1 MAATTSM
8 TELHEALRSD
18 EPKDVLDASWEA
30 FDLGVQAADAVAWT
44 DGFDE
49 LQALAAGQV
58 CLAGRAMFFPPQ
70 AGSPPSLPGSR
81 AEALSR
87 CAALLRHVHEALI
100 ALTDCPQVPT
110 ESVLTAADLAQQA
123 AQSLESIREI

>member
-1 MAATTSM
+1 MAATTSL

-30 FDLGVQAADAVAWT
+30 FDLGIQAADAVAWI

-49 LQALAAGQV
+49 LQALVAGQI

-70 AGSPPSLPGSR
+70 DGSPPPLPESR
-81 AEALSR
+81 EEALSR
-87 CAALLRHVHEALI
+87 CAALLIHVHEALI
-100 ALTDCPQVPT
+100 ALTGCPHVPA
-110 ESVLTAADLAQQA
+110 ESVLKAADLAQQA
-123 AQSLESIREI
+123 AQSLKSIREI